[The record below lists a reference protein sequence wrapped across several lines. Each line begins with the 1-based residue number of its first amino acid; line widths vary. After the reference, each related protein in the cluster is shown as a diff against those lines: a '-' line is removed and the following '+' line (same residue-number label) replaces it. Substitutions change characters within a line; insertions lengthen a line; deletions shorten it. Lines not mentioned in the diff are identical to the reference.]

1 MDLYPKE
8 TIADEE
14 EQRTGSVQDLP
25 SDSGIVRKLTTS
37 FEHLRGMSLTHEAK
51 QNATSRE
58 LPMSLDA
65 SCPC

>member
-37 FEHLRGMSLTHEAK
+37 FEHLRGMSLTHEA
-51 QNATSRE
+51 
-58 LPMSLDA
+58 
-65 SCPC
+65 